1 MEKIAWV
8 SLSGKRG
15 NMDLTFLANFAVPI
29 IVGVCLCVG
38 YVIKNVIT
46 TDTTNKYIP
55 LIMAVLGVVLNI
67 WINMSFTPEIL
78 LGGMFSGLASTGLYE
93 AFKQLIKK

>member
-1 MEKIAWV
+1 
-8 SLSGKRG
+8 
-15 NMDLTFLANFAVPI
+15 MDLTFLTEFAVPI

-38 YVIKNVIT
+38 YVIKNVVT
-46 TDTTNKYIP
+46 TDAINKYIP
-55 LIMAVLGVVLNI
+55 LIMAILGVILNI

>member
-15 NMDLTFLANFAVPI
+15 NMNLTFLANFAVPI

-46 TDTTNKYIP
+46 TDTINKYSP

>member
-1 MEKIAWV
+1 
-8 SLSGKRG
+8 
-15 NMDLTFLANFAVPI
+15 MDLTFLANFSVPI

-46 TDTTNKYIP
+46 TDTINKYIP